1 MSVIT
6 TTLRKLLGVSLRVK
20 VLKKKF
26 WSSFRCQDWSCWPCI
41 FESLCPLV
49 NILSFIM
56 RHLAV
61 RNYFLQRKNFCFI
74 PCTYL
79 LVYITS
85 FLSRLF
91 LRGFFLTICF
101 WPPLDELFWGN
112 RMKSVGEIQLC
123 YSLKHSL
130 ELCCHCIK
138 LFSLYLSAF
147 SSFRD
152 LSAWCVSCG
161 KSLVFHLSVCF
172 SVRWQAYL
180 VFTLVSSSMLCS
192 FCSYI
197 LLLLGLF

>member
-1 MSVIT
+1 M
-6 TTLRKLLGVSLRVK
+6 
-20 VLKKKF
+20 
-26 WSSFRCQDWSCWPCI
+26 
-41 FESLCPLV
+41 

-61 RNYFLQRKNFCFI
+61 RNHFLQRKNFCFI
-74 PCTYL
+74 FTCL
-79 LVYITS
+79 FTS

-91 LRGFFLTICF
+91 LRQRNFFLTIYF

-130 ELCCHCIK
+130 GLCCHCIK
-138 LFSLYLSAF
+138 LLSLYLSAF
-147 SSFRD
+147 PSCRD
-152 LSAWCVSCG
+152 LSAWCVSRG
-161 KSLVFHLSVCF
+161 KPLVFHLSVCF
-172 SVRWQAYL
+172 SGRWQAYL

-192 FCSYI
+192 LCSYI